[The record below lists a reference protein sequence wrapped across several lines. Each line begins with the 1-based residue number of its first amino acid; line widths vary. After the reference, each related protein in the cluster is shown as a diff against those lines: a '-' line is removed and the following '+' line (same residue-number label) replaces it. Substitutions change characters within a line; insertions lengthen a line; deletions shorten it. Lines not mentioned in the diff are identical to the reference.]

1 MASDILDKSAN
12 VSNTNTL
19 IPSSRNT
26 FAISTY
32 SSTTACLSKRLSLGI
47 GPISAAIYTSL
58 PHSLTACLALATA
71 AFILALTSS
80 KLHSRLT
87 VLAANVLVLISFA
100 PALIYSL

>member
-32 SSTTACLSKRLSLGI
+32 SSTTVCLSKRLSLGI

-58 PHSLTACLALATA
+58 PHSLTACLALAT